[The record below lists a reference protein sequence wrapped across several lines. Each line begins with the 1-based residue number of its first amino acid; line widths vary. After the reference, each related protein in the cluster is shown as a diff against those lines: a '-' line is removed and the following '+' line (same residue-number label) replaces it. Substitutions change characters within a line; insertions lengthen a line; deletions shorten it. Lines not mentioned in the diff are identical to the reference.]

1 MHISAICRCFNW
13 RDGQRTMITEN
24 TKNAFIIMENLDPAR
39 LEDLKAALA
48 LIGEYTQKYLGAVVT
63 TEILTQANPSIEL

>member
-1 MHISAICRCFNW
+1 
-13 RDGQRTMITEN
+13 MITEN

-48 LIGEYTQKYLGAVVT
+48 LIGEYAQKYLGAAAVT

>member
-1 MHISAICRCFNW
+1 
-13 RDGQRTMITEN
+13 MITEN

-48 LIGEYTQKYLGAVVT
+48 LIGEYAQKYLGASVT